1 MDYWTLWRQGR
12 ADWSPVVVRTN
23 QPGEGQADPRAAVLS
38 LAYEI
43 FRQRLLTANQLAD
56 RRHLPPRC
64 GRLCDAAHGVEGP
77 ERAAAVCM
85 NGATIA
91 SALADATP

>member
-1 MDYWTLWRQGR
+1 VL
-12 ADWSPVVVRTN
+12 TN
-23 QPGEGQADPRAAVLS
+23 QPGKAKLIREQPFS

-77 ERAAAVCM
+77 ERAAAVRM

-91 SALADATP
+91 SNLADATP